1 MGVIYVKWK
10 QRQCQVQGLRLPR
23 KHGTHSDYTYKS
35 SGSPWETEKNFK
47 FEYASKQVVQVIF
60 LAQYF
65 KKSGFTKNIYAT
77 IMK

>member
-1 MGVIYVKWK
+1 MAK
-10 QRQCQVQGLRLPR
+10 QHTPHFLDVAT
-23 KHGTHSDYTYKS
+23 KKTWDMDYPYKS